1 MRRMMYVWAAV
12 TFAPL
17 ALAAQA
23 ADTVALVITLG
34 QDTIGVERYARTADR
49 LVDDMV
55 MRDRTPAI
63 FRHVVADLGPQG
75 MISRVEI
82 DNKPLTASDVS
93 PIHIVARFTAEEAF
107 VDLTRNGQTTTS
119 HVVTPNGALPFINF
133 CYALYGQFGVRARSL
148 GGAGAAPVKVSVLN
162 FGAATP
168 FDLTVTLPAPDS
180 MTVAFPDD
188 PPTLFGVDGLGRIR
202 GVDGRLTT
210 QKVLATRV
218 PTLDLD
224 AFAAAHGARPLGQL
238 SPPDSV
244 RAEVA
249 GAAIAI
255 DYGRP
260 AMRGRTIFGG
270 VVAWDQVWRTG
281 ANFATR
287 FSTSADLLIGGQTIP
302 KGSYT
307 LWTLPSRSG
316 WKLIV
321 NKQTLVPCQGEA
333 CTLPS
338 RARMWGT
345 EYSADSDLVRVD
357 VKTESLPKPVERFT
371 IAVERQGKGGVIRMD
386 WETTRIVIPFT
397 RKPT

>member
-1 MRRMMYVWAAV
+1 MHVLMY
-12 TFAPL
+12 L
-17 ALAAQA
+17 LAAIIQA
-23 ADTVALVITLG
+23 PDSGAFVITLG
-34 QDTIGVERYARTADR
+34 KDTIGVELYTRTADR

-55 MRDRTPAI
+55 MRERAPVI
-63 FRHVVADLGPQG
+63 VRHLVATLGADG
-75 MISRVEI
+75 MISNVEL
-82 DNKPLTASDVS
+82 DNKPVVASDVS

-119 HVVTPNGALPFINF
+119 HVITPNGALPFINF
-133 CYALYGQFGVRARSL
+133 CYALYDQFGVRAHRL
-148 GGAGAAPVKVSVLN
+148 AGSIPAPVQVSVLN

-168 FDLTVTLPAPDS
+168 FDLTVTFPAPDS

-188 PPTLFGVDGLGRIR
+188 TPTLFKVDGAGRIQ
-202 GVDGRLTT
+202 GADGRLTT
-210 QKVLATRV
+210 QKVLVTRV
-218 PTLDLD
+218 PTVDVH
-224 AFAAAHGARPLGQL
+224 AFAASFGGRPLGQL

-244 RAEVA
+244 RADV
-249 GAAIAI
+249 GGTHIAI

-260 AMRGRTIFGG
+260 AMRNRKIFGG

-287 FSTSADLLIGGQTIP
+287 FSTSTDLVIGGKTIP
-302 KGSYT
+302 KGTYT
-307 LWTLPSRSG
+307 LWTLPSQSG

-345 EYSADSDLVRVD
+345 EYAADSDLVRVD
-357 VKTESLPKPVERFT
+357 VTTEPLPQPVERFI
-371 IAVERQGKGGVIRMD
+371 IAVVPQGKGGVIRMD
-386 WETTRIVIPFT
+386 WETTRIVILFT
-397 RKPT
+397 RKQT